1 MNKYDEAGISVII
14 CCYNS
19 IERLPKTLQHIFAQK
34 LAEGMTMEVIV
45 VDNASKDATTAL
57 AESLWAEVIHRD
69 GIRFQVVPEIKP
81 GLSYARETG
90 MRTSS
95 YEYLLFCDD
104 DNWFNE
110 TYVARTYTFFKEN
123 KDYGAVG
130 GNGEAACEI
139 TPPAWFDT
147 YSSIYALGCRN
158 DGDVTNV
165 YGAGMGVKK
174 SLIEGYKTV
183 LSDRK
188 GSSLASGGDSE
199 WCMEIL
205 KKGYKIRQLCDNMF
219 FHFIPKERLTTSY
232 LYRLS
237 KGRGMTKAQLKLV
250 QYNNKVRATGLG
262 YRFRT
267 DLKILWKALLTRNG
281 VSIRYTWYN
290 ISAYWKS
297 ILSS

>member
-1 MNKYDEAGISVII
+1 MKEQEKGISVII

-19 IERLPKTLQHIFAQK
+19 EERLPKTLEHIFAQK
-34 LAEGMTMEVIV
+34 LSDGMTMEVLII
-45 VDNASKDATTAL
+45 DNASKDNTTTIAQ
-57 AESLWAEVIHRD
+57 ELWDVQ
-69 GIRFQVVPEIKP
+69 GTLPQVTFQVVPEMEP
-81 GLSYARETG
+81 GLSYAREKG
-90 MRTSS
+90 MSTSS
-95 YEYLLFCDD
+95 FEYLLFCDD

-110 TYVARTYTFFKEN
+110 DYVQRTYTFLKEN

-130 GNGEAACEI
+130 GNGNAACEI
-139 TPPAWFDT
+139 TPPAWFEKF
-147 YSSIYALGCRN
+147 SSIYALGCRN

-174 SLIEGYKTV
+174 SLIQGYKTE

-199 WCMEIL
+199 WCMQIR
-205 KKGYKIRQLCDNMF
+205 KQGYKIRQVCDNTF

-232 LYRLS
+232 LYRLA

-250 QYNNKVRATGLG
+250 QYNQSIKATGVG

-267 DLKILWKALLTRNG
+267 DVKVFWKALLTRDR
-281 VSIRYTWYN
+281 VSIVYTWYT
-290 ISAYWKS
+290 ITAYWKS
-297 ILSS
+297 LLAK